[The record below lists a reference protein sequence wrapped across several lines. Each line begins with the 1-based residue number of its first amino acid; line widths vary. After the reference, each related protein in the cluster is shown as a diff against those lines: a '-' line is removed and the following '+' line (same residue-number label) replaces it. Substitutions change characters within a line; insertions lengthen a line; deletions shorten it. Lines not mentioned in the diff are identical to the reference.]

1 MRGAIMV
8 MTGRQGR
15 DRRRTAPADG
25 PEGRGHERGR
35 RPLVLAALV
44 LALAVQGPARALAAD
59 AASTSGAAAAAA
71 VQHMIVV
78 DVQRCL
84 QLSVAAQGI
93 QKQLD
98 AQRAIYQAQ
107 IAKEE
112 DKLRVVEQDLTNR
125 RPEMSQDAFTQQ
137 QRAFEQRVAD
147 VQHAVQER
155 KGALDEAYNQAMGT
169 VRSTLLQI
177 VADIASEQKASIV
190 LSKQQVVLVEKNLD
204 FTDTVLARLNKKL
217 PQVTVKIPPLDTVN
231 ISNDQ
236 PSILQKPGD

>member
-8 MTGRQGR
+8 MTGRLGR
-15 DRRRTAPADG
+15 DRRRLAVQAGERESPGRERAP
-25 PEGRGHERGR
+25 
-35 RPLVLAALV
+35 LAIVAAV
-44 LALAVQGPARALAAD
+44 LALAAQAPGLALAAD
-59 AASTSGAAAAAA
+59 AAPASGASTA

-78 DVQRCL
+78 DVQHCL

-98 AQRAIYQAQ
+98 AQRAVYQAQ

-147 VQHAVQER
+147 VQRAVQER

-217 PQVTVKIPPLDTVN
+217 PQVTVKIPPLNTVN